1 MVLFALFWHLDR
13 VFLITA
19 ISAGYY
25 SNETVTIHLTA
36 SGLLQRFHLHD
47 CEDGATVMEM

>member
-1 MVLFALFWHLDR
+1 MHSKGGLFALFWHLDR

-36 SGLLQRFHLHD
+36 ICGVLIDLLWLILD
-47 CEDGATVMEM
+47 